1 VGAPIEGGRLIEV
14 ERGLGVE
21 REVGLGRCTGGA
33 ERGWAGGQ
41 FEVTEDGYE
50 LLTDAGI
57 ELDGL
62 RDMIAMLEEA
72 ESWFE
77 E

>member
-1 VGAPIEGGRLIEV
+1 
-14 ERGLGVE
+14 
-21 REVGLGRCTGGA
+21 
-33 ERGWAGGQ
+33 
-41 FEVTEDGYE
+41 VTEDGYE

-62 RDMIAMLEEA
+62 RDMIAMIEET